1 MRKSDSSASKL
12 PSTLKKSVSMVKEGS
27 SAYILRR
34 KPVLK
39 LVAKA
44 QPSLILTGVSQ
55 KPENQL
61 TAFEKMNI
69 IKGGLSKKDLEN
81 LKEKTTLD
89 YDKLAIALSVTRA
102 TLINK
107 KGKEKFNISL
117 SERIISLADIYS
129 YGYEVFE
136 DAATF
141 NRWMF
146 RSNKA
151 LGGEIPYH
159 FMDNQFGRE
168 EVRNVIGRIDHGVIS

>member
-1 MRKSDSSASKL
+1 MRKDAGAVKLNSKT
-12 PSTLKKSVSMVKEGS
+12 SKKSVVLVKEGAA
-27 SAYILRR
+27 AYSYRQ

-39 LVAKA
+39 VVAKTN
-44 QPSLILTGVSQ
+44 PSIILTGVSQ
-55 KPENQL
+55 KPESQL

-69 IKGGLSKKDLEN
+69 IKGGLSKNDLEN
-81 LKEKTTLD
+81 LKERTTLD
-89 YDKLAIALSVTRA
+89 YDKLAAALSVTRA

-136 DAATF
+136 NSETF
-141 NRWMF
+141 NHWMF

-168 EVRNVIGRIDHGVIS
+168 EVRNIIGRIDHGIIS